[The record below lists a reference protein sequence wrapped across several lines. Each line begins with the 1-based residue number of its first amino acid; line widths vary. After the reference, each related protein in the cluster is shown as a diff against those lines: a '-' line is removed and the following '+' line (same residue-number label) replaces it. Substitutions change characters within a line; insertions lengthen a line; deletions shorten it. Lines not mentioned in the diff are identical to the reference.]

1 MTIKTKRII
10 ALIGLITTVIVIAID
25 ALLKTQ

>member
-10 ALIGLITTVIVIAID
+10 ALIGLVTTVIVIAID